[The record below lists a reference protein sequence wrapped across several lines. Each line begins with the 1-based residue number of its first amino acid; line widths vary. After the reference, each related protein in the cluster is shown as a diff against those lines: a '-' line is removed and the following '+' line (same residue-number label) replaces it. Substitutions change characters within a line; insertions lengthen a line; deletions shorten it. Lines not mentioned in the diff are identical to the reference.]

1 MAQCSSCQEDFRPE
15 SPYLHRCPDCQHWM
29 WEKLEIREY
38 YKDKEAEYLQDDYE
52 HEEDVSNVPQN

>member
-1 MAQCSSCQEDFRPE
+1 
-15 SPYLHRCPDCQHWM
+15 M